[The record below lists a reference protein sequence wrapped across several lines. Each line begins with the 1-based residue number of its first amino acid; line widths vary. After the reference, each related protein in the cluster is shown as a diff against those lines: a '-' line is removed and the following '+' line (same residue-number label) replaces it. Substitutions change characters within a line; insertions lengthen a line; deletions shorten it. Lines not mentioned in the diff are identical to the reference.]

1 MTPDMVIDIGQRVM
15 EVTTILAG
23 MVLLPALG
31 VGLLVAMFQAVT
43 QINEMTLTFI
53 PKLIAVAVVMTLA
66 GPWML
71 GLLMDFTTELI
82 SSIPLLVQ

>member
-1 MTPDMVIDIGQRVM
+1 MTPDTVIDIGQQAM

-23 MVLLPALG
+23 MVLLPALA
-31 VGLLVAMFQAVT
+31 VGLVVAMFQAVT

-53 PKLIAVAVVMTLA
+53 PKLIAVAVVMALA

-71 GLLMDFTTELI
+71 NLLLDFTTELI
-82 SSIPLLVQ
+82 ESIPMLVG

>member
-23 MVLLPALG
+23 IVLLPALG